1 MRCSSRWRFLPDLA
15 GAERRIFLYRGAN
28 NAYLLELETAHFAVM
43 LSQSRYIQPDDSSLA
58 YRW

>member
-1 MRCSSRWRFLPDLA
+1 MRCSSPLRFLPDLA
-15 GAERRIFLYRGAN
+15 GAERRIFLYRASD

-43 LSQSRYIQPDDSSLA
+43 LSAERYIQPDDSNLA